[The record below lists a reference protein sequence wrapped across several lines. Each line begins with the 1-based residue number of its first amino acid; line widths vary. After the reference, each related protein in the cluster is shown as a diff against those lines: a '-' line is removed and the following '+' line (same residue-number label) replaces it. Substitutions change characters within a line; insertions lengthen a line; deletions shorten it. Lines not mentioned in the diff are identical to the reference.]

1 MLAQWQAD
9 WVAAQLRAAGVEVE
23 MVPVTTSGD
32 QQLAPLGAIG
42 GQGLFT
48 KELQRELLAER
59 IDLAVH
65 SLKDL
70 PTDPVPGLCLA
81 AVPPRAPVGDALVSP
96 MHASLERLPPGATVG
111 TGSLRRRAQLLH
123 IRPDLQVR
131 DIRGNVDTR
140 LRKVAAGDYDAAILA
155 QAGLERLQLAEHIAQ
170 RLPTSMFLPAVGQ
183 GALGLETRSDDR
195 PTREV
200 VRPLDDAASHAAVLA
215 ERAML
220 AALRGGCLAPIAAWA
235 RLEGGWLTLIGRV
248 LSPDG
253 ARKLEFT
260 ARAKAADAER
270 LGRQVADELLAQ
282 GAAGLIELS
291 RQA

>member
-1 MLAQWQAD
+1 M
-9 WVAAQLRAAGVEVE
+9 
-23 MVPVTTSGD
+23 
-32 QQLAPLGAIG
+32 
-42 GQGLFT
+42 
-48 KELQRELLAER
+48 
-59 IDLAVH
+59 
-65 SLKDL
+65 
-70 PTDPVPGLCLA
+70 
-81 AVPPRAPVGDALVSP
+81 
-96 MHASLERLPPGATVG
+96 G

-155 QAGLERLQLAEHIAQ
+155 QAGLERLRLAEHIAQ

-195 PTREV
+195 TTRDII
-200 VRPLDDAASHAAVLA
+200 RPLDDAASHAAVLA

-235 RLEGGWLTLIGRV
+235 RLENGRLTLVGRV

-253 ARKLEFT
+253 ARKLQSPRT
-260 ARAKAADAER
+260 PNGGCRAARPPGRRRIARPRRRGLDRAFAASIKRDHAK
-270 LGRQVADELLAQ
+270 
-282 GAAGLIELS
+282 
-291 RQA
+291 